1 MWGRSAKREAPNL
14 TTMNMEI
21 KRIEILSVGVDV
33 GSSTSHLAF
42 SKLVLIKDEH
52 SATRRFN
59 IEERN
64 IVYEG
69 RIINTPIMSDNTIDI
84 NKLTEFF
91 KEEYKR
97 AEIDPEDI
105 QTGAVIITGES
116 ARKQNAKQ
124 IAEAL
129 SNDAGKFVAAT
140 AGPNFESLIA
150 AMGSGAAARSK
161 DDNKTILSCD
171 IGGGTSNIAV
181 IKNGEILST
190 SCISVGGRVLGVS
203 SKGKIWRIDEPALK
217 VMQHLGLNYKIGDRI
232 SKADIESIA
241 CALAETLFEVIRG
254 PAKSTL
260 ARQLMLTDNLTFPSR
275 IDEYSFSG
283 GIAEL
288 MYGGVDNYDD
298 IGQIL
303 ADQINLLAPKLSA
316 AVIEPANKIRATVI
330 GAGAYSLSISGSSGF
345 MDDKIAFPIRNV
357 PVIRVDVDRSN
368 LSVEHI
374 ISQIDVSF
382 QRFDFEEG
390 EDIIALYFKD
400 PVMASYPQLEL
411 FARSIEGAL
420 TNSIQNKIPI
430 ILIFDT
436 DIACSVGS
444 VIRRETDLK
453 TNLLSLD
460 ELNLKE
466 GDWID
471 IGEPLVAG
479 QVFPVTVKSLV
490 FHNSHS

>member
-1 MWGRSAKREAPNL
+1 
-14 TTMNMEI
+14 MEI
-21 KRIEILSVGVDV
+21 NRIEILSVGVDV
-33 GSSTSHLAF
+33 GSSTSHLVF

-52 SATRRFN
+52 SATQRFN

-64 IVYEG
+64 IIYEG
-69 RIINTPIMSDNTIDI
+69 RIVNTPFLNDNTIDI
-84 NKLTEFF
+84 NRLTDFL
-91 KEEYKR
+91 KNEYQR
-97 AEIDPEDI
+97 AQIDPADI

-129 SNDAGKFVAAT
+129 SKDAGKFVATT

-150 AMGSGAAARSK
+150 AMGCGAVARSK
-161 DDNKTILSCD
+161 DHKKTILSCD
-171 IGGGTSNIAV
+171 IGGGTSNIALT
-181 IKNGEILST
+181 KNGEILST
-190 SCISVGGRVLGVS
+190 SCIAVGGRVMGINS
-203 SKGKIWRIDEPALK
+203 EGTIWRIDEPALK
-217 VMQHLGLNYKIGDRI
+217 VMQHLGLNYKIGDKI
-232 SKADIESIA
+232 SEKDSQNIARTLAKA
-241 CALAETLFEVIRG
+241 LFEVIRG
-254 PAKSTL
+254 PAKSTI
-260 ARQLMLTDNLTFPSR
+260 ARQLMLTDDLVFPAR

-283 GIAEL
+283 GVAEL
-288 MYGGVDNYDD
+288 MYGSMNNYDD
-298 IGQIL
+298 IGKIL
-303 ADQINLLAPKLSA
+303 ADQINLLTPELSA
-316 AVIEPANKIRATVI
+316 AVTEPDNKIRATVI

-357 PVIRVDVDRSN
+357 PVIRVDVDRSK

-374 ISQIDVSF
+374 ISEINLSF
-382 QRFDFEEG
+382 LRFDVEEG
-390 EDIIALYFKD
+390 QDIIALYFRD

-411 FARSIEGAL
+411 FARSIEGAFK
-420 TNSIQNKIPI
+420 NSIQNKIPI

-436 DIACSVGS
+436 DIACSVGN

-490 FHNSHS
+490 FHSS